1 MGAGRQGAHLVR
13 HHRKTAPLLAGP
25 GRLDGGVEGQQVGL
39 LRHPP
44 DHVEHRA
51 NLLGL
56 LLEPAH
62 RLHRLH
68 HLVRQLADGLPGLGH
83 HLAPVL
89 GEVERGVRRLGGL
102 GCVLAHFAAAHRH
115 LLHGA
120 GHPQGILL
128 LAGDDGACPIDDL
141 SQLVRLLPVL
151 GRDLLA
157 APHQLRHLTGEEVE
171 VDRELAQ
178 LVPARLRQP
187 KTQIPLPSGDVAEG
201 RYRLG
206 EGHHYAA
213 HYEPD
218 HGKQQEG
225 QHQAYPEQ
233 GAQHLLILGFDV
245 VHIDAGADDPVPGG
259 EALDVGDL
267 AYRLLHPGLWPVIG
281 YLPRALRPRQI
292 GEGHEQPEPLFILH
306 PGEILA
312 VQLGFHGVHH
322 HGGVAVV
329 DPEVVV
335 GAIAQPLDQC
345 EGLGLGTRLV
355 ELSLAHPG
363 LQPRHQAVGGLDL
376 GPGLAALLPHQP
388 LLIDLQAEEQQQ
400 SQQRQHHQGHQRQ
413 APADTPLS
421 QHTLVPN
428 QLHVV
433 NKVCRHG
440 AACPR

>member
-1 MGAGRQGAHLVR
+1 MLAHL
-13 HHRKTAPLLAGP
+13 P
-25 GRLDGGVEGQQVGL
+25 
-39 LRHPP
+39 
-44 DHVEHRA
+44 
-51 NLLGL
+51 
-56 LLEPAH
+56 
-62 RLHRLH
+62 
-68 HLVRQLADGLPGLGH
+68 
-83 HLAPVL
+83 
-89 GEVERGVRRLGGL
+89 
-102 GCVLAHFAAAHRH
+102 AAHRH

-120 GHPQGILL
+120 GHPQGVLL
-128 LAGDDGACPIDDL
+128 LAGDDGAGPVDDL
-141 SQLVRLLPVL
+141 GQLVRLLPVL

-157 APHQLRHLTGEEVE
+157 APHQLRHLAGEEVE

-187 KTQIPLPSGDVAEG
+187 KTQIPLPPGDVAEG

-213 HYEPD
+213 HYESD

-267 AYRLLHPGLWPVIG
+267 AHRLLHPGLGPVVG
-281 YLPRALRPRQI
+281 HLSRALRLRQI
-292 GEGHEQPEPLFILH
+292 GEGHKQPEPLLVLH

-322 HGGVAVV
+322 HGGVAVI
-329 DPEVVV
+329 DPEVILLAV
-335 GAIAQPLDQC
+335 AQPLDRR
-345 EGLGLGTRLV
+345 EGLGLGAPLV
-355 ELSLAHPG
+355 ELPLAYPG
-363 LQPRHQAVGGLDL
+363 LESGHQAVGGLDL
-376 GPGLAALLPHQP
+376 SPGLAALLPHQP